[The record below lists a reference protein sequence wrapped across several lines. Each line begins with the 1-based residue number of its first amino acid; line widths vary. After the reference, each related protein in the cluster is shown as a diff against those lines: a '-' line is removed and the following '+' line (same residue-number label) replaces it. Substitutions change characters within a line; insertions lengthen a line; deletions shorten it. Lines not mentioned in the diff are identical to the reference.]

1 MLLKILDNLLHV
13 ALQVICEGLLVLESS
28 FTETVVKHDINAGL
42 CSLLGTFV
50 SLFGRSVGSGKND
63 LALSTGLVLRS
74 RKIKLKVQVL
84 LYSGVRITVTHCMR
98 TSVRNLNLSEI
109 LRVVFQTPVCV

>member
-1 MLLKILDNLLHV
+1 MLLKILYNLLHV

-28 FTETVVKHDINAGL
+28 FNETVVKHDVNARL

-50 SLFGRSVGSGKND
+50 SLFSRSVGSGKND

-74 RKIKLKVQVL
+74 RKNQVESASASVFRSSDYSNS
-84 LYSGVRITVTHCMR
+84 LYANKCQK
-98 TSVRNLNLSEI
+98 SE
-109 LRVVFQTPVCV
+109 LV